1 MEEEKKDGVVVEE
14 EKAENAVPEMEAKGV
29 NEMVVKVK
37 GEKDREYRFHIPF
50 GAPLIEAYNAACN
63 AASEVAR
70 LFKEAIQRQKE
81 TEEAEK
87 EKAEE

>member
-1 MEEEKKDGVVVEE
+1 MEEEKKESVVSE
-14 EKAENAVPEMEAKGV
+14 EKNSENVVPEMEAKGV

-37 GEKDREYRFHIPF
+37 GEEDREYRFHIPF

-70 LFKEAIQRQKE
+70 LFKEAIERQK
-81 TEEAEK
+81 EAEK